1 MNLPSLKDIVYDY
14 ISEAIQNCTLNP
26 SDKINELNIAKDLNI
41 SRTPIREA
49 LIQLSAEGF
58 LEARPRRGFVV
69 KQLTIKDAE
78 EVYSVIGVLDALAI
92 ELSIENLNNDDLVKM
107 EKITKN
113 IDDAIKEKDFNK
125 YYKLQFAFHNIY
137 IFKSNNKILIDT
149 LNTLRKQFIRNN
161 YKSSP
166 KQELLNIMT
175 LSNNEHKQMI
185 TLIRNKDITSLKKL
199 IITVHWSLRCAS
211 DDTVY

>member
-14 ISEAIQNCTLNP
+14 ISEAIQNGTLKP

-149 LNTLRKQFIRNN
+149 LNTLRKQFIRHN

-166 KQELLNIMT
+166 QQELLNIMT

-185 TLIRNKDITSLKKL
+185 TLIRNKDITNLKKL

>member
-14 ISEAIQNCTLNP
+14 ISEAIQNGALKP

-149 LNTLRKQFIRNN
+149 LNTLRKQFIRN
-161 YKSSP
+161 
-166 KQELLNIMT
+166 
-175 LSNNEHKQMI
+175 LS
-185 TLIRNKDITSLKKL
+185 LIHISEPTRPLF
-199 IITVHWSLRCAS
+199 
-211 DDTVY
+211 

>member
-14 ISEAIQNCTLNP
+14 ISEAIQNGALKP

-49 LIQLSAEGF
+49 LIQLAAEGF
-58 LEARPRRGFVV
+58 LEARPRRGFIV

-92 ELSIENLNNDDLVKM
+92 ELSIENLNNDDLEKM

-149 LNTLRKQFIRNN
+149 LNTLRKQFIRHN

-166 KQELLNIMT
+166 QQELLNIMT

-185 TLIRNKDITSLKKL
+185 TLIRNKDITSLKNL
-199 IITVHWSLRCAS
+199 IIKVHWSLRYAS